1 VVSARFDK
9 IGTISEQLGAS
20 RAHLC
25 KKRVLRYLGW
35 VFRTGSK
42 HIQTGIM
49 GSEQINPIGTG
60 GEPELHLLLSNQTLQ
75 EPLWKSLFRGL
86 DEFFFPKKLPPL
98 KLESKPEPV
107 KEIWG
112 FYDNKKNG
120 ALGSTG
126 VHVLIIGIIAVGY
139 LVGKHIVT
147 PAPAQKVTVT
157 LVDPGDIPAL
167 KPSKTQVGG
176 GGGGGDRDVLQASK
190 GKLPKL
196 SMQQITPPMVVVR
209 NPNPKLAVEPTIVIP
224 PEVKLASNSMPNL
237 GDPMAHAVLP
247 SNGTGAGGGIG
258 SGSGGGIGSG
268 KGPGFGPGEGG
279 GVGGGIFHVGGG
291 TSAPRPVY
299 SPEPEF
305 SEEARKAK
313 YQGVCTLG
321 LIVGTDGRPSNIH
334 VLSSLGMGLDEK
346 AIEAVKNW
354 KFEPAMR
361 DGHPVRVEIAVE
373 VDFHLY

>member
-1 VVSARFDK
+1 
-9 IGTISEQLGAS
+9 
-20 RAHLC
+20 
-25 KKRVLRYLGW
+25 
-35 VFRTGSK
+35 
-42 HIQTGIM
+42 M
-49 GSEQINPIGTG
+49 GSEQVNPNGPG
-60 GEPELHLLLSNQTLQ
+60 SGPELHLLIADQQ
-75 EPLWKSLFRGL
+75 FEEPLYKSLFREL

-107 KEIWG
+107 KDIWG
-112 FYDNKKNG
+112 FYNYTGKG
-120 ALGSTG
+120 VLGSTG
-126 VHVLIIGIIAVGY
+126 IHVLIIGLIALSYV
-139 LVGKHIVT
+139 VVKHAV
-147 PAPAQKVTVT
+147 APTVAPKPIVT
-157 LVDPGDIPAL
+157 LVDPSDLPAL

-190 GKLPKL
+190 GKLPKF
-196 SMQQITPPMVVVR
+196 SMEQITPPVVVVR
-209 NPNPKLAVEPTIVIP
+209 NEHPKLPVEPTVVIP
-224 PEVKLASNSMPNL
+224 PQVQLAANNMPNL
-237 GDPMAHAVLP
+237 GDPLAHGALP

-258 SGSGGGIGSG
+258 SGSGGGVGSG

-279 GVGGGIFHVGGG
+279 GTGGGIFHVGGG
-291 TSAPRPVY
+291 VSPPRQIY
-299 SPEPEF
+299 APEPEF

-321 LIVGTDGRPSNIH
+321 LIVGTDGHPSNIR

-354 KFEPAMR
+354 RFEPAMK

>member
-1 VVSARFDK
+1 
-9 IGTISEQLGAS
+9 
-20 RAHLC
+20 
-25 KKRVLRYLGW
+25 
-35 VFRTGSK
+35 
-42 HIQTGIM
+42 M
-49 GSEQINPIGTG
+49 GSETVNPLGPG
-60 GEPELHLLLSNQTLQ
+60 AEPELHLLITDTQFE
-75 EPLWKSLFRGL
+75 EPLYKSLFREL

-107 KEIWG
+107 KDIWG
-112 FYDNKKNG
+112 FYSYWKVG
-120 ALGSTG
+120 ALGVAGYYSLL
-126 VHVLIIGIIAVGY
+126 VIA
-139 LVGKHIVT
+139 IVIT
-147 PAPAQKVTVT
+147 VFLGRRIVAAAAPPRATVT

-176 GGGGGDRDVLQASK
+176 GGGGGDRDILQASK

-196 SMQQITPPMVVVR
+196 SMQQITPPVVVVR
-209 NPNPKLAVEPTIVIP
+209 NEHPKLAVEPTIVIP
-224 PEVKLASNSMPNL
+224 PQVQLASNNMPNL
-237 GDPMAHAVLP
+237 GDPMAHALLP

-258 SGSGGGIGSG
+258 TGSGGGVGSG

-279 GVGGGIFHVGGG
+279 GTGGGIFRVGGG
-291 TSAPRPVY
+291 VSPPRQIY
-299 SPEPEF
+299 APEPEF

-321 LIVGTDGRPSNIH
+321 LIVGTDGRPSNIR

-354 KFEPAMR
+354 KFEPAMK